1 MVVCSYVCLMH
12 FSSLRLH
19 CQFDLLGSLSFSEH
33 VRFELKSIVLTSA
46 VIIYKYKNSVEVVEF
61 STD

>member
-1 MVVCSYVCLMH
+1 MH

-33 VRFELKSIVLTSA
+33 VRFGLKPIVLTTA
-46 VIIYKYKNSVEVVEF
+46 VIIYKYKNSIEAVEF